1 MRRRISTGSR
11 RNLDALREDVVLE
24 LIIMASST
32 FLFDFVGFP
41 VC

>member
-24 LIIMASST
+24 LIIMANST
-32 FLFDFVGFP
+32 LAFECVGFP